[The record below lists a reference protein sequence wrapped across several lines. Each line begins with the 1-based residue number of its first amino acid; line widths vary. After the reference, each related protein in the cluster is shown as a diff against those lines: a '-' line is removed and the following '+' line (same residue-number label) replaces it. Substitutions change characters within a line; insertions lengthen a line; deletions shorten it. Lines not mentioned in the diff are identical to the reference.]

1 MRKFSFFLFIVV
13 LVVFSVRPVSAQ
25 TAKQLPDSTLIV
37 TEEGDTLV
45 EYSYK
50 AFDFGPIKHPSP
62 EEKISFV
69 MSDWERRQKEEAFF
83 ASLKQR
89 SDTSARRIAE
99 RLTRSGLNSY
109 SVGSI
114 PIVDGVSPSGARTY
128 TIPITPAPG
137 YKLTPSVSLSYN
149 SQAGEG
155 LVGYGWNIGG
165 LSSIRLTNKN
175 QYYHG
180 EYKAAVASA
189 ADAVFSLDGEPLVT
203 NTNSTQ
209 APYTL
214 ITARSKVLIRA
225 EYNVSG
231 YIARFIAL
239 YPDGRRAV
247 FGHDLNVAYN
257 LPSYPVTEITDAL
270 GNKITFVYSIDSSNS
285 NDYITQIRYG
295 YDAAGNHHAEINF
308 SYLFQPPHV
317 MRYYAGKSKYVHC
330 RLSEIESR
338 ADNILL
344 HRYSLTYESAD
355 NVYLLTQV
363 DCQNSAEDSFPP
375 LCFEYGVDSG
385 QPSSNYIYKNNYPII
400 LSQAFVSGDRDLV
413 FKRGKFALNDYNDGV
428 LIYPKYEEYDA
439 VYGNDL
445 LRKYK
450 YGSTYPS
457 TQTILLVP
465 RMEDYNDV
473 NDDLTTGS
481 GFQTMEPV
489 DVDGDGVDEIVKVNL
504 NGTSGTNSVLKITVY
519 KCNSSG
525 EPEQVSTFNVNAKG
539 VVTSGSWDSPYRRS
553 YHWGDF
559 NGDGKVQLLAIA
571 YDKNY
576 NNKREYPQS
585 CYATLI
591 DIAGQCVLSDVVLF
605 SHTLENQKGLIIGDI
620 DADSRAE
627 LCQASSSSLSM
638 YREQSSGSFALSG
651 SFSNSTF
658 SLLLS
663 SDRGNCLTDLNGD
676 GYSDIVITPAYG
688 TDTSWKSLFFKG
700 DSFTQSSF
708 SSVSMS
714 SADTF
719 MFLDLNHDALPDL
732 VKVSG
737 TQIGTA
743 LNSNGSSFDAYQVSP
758 SSVTN
763 AKGIVPGNSVNYAA
777 SSCFIKFDGFYG
789 YSYSFTR
796 NSAALRHLKAS
807 VNSYGCILESSYSYL
822 PAFIWSDNTTSID
835 PSQGYASRVLP
846 IFVLSSETGYMPES
860 FSCYREKSY
869 RYYNSVVH
877 NLGLGFCGFGKSLII
892 DDFGYP
898 YTVVENVFNPM
909 KMGVQTGRIEH
920 LNSVYAPPYNSVSY
934 IWDSHSTTYGKL
946 SPRLTLTVVADSLQ
960 GTTATTHYYYDSFD
974 FPTSIKTTRRLGS
987 DTSTNKS
994 ETLLRTYAHSNMTS
1008 RYMLGGV
1015 TEESVLKDGDG
1026 DIQWAW
1032 KNKRAYI
1039 LDSLFRPIARQDF
1052 SGKYGKILV
1061 LVNDTTS
1068 HGHALP
1074 DQPGIG
1080 DEPVVIV
1087 PIYEYVTVD
1096 STLLINSTRWSYD
1109 AFGNVISEKS
1119 APYEATEFLGDTL
1132 VYDSAGRFLLS
1143 RTDALGHTTSYS
1155 GYNKFGSPAA
1165 VTDYRGRAKTFT
1177 YDTWGNLLQTYYADG
1192 SMETNTRS
1200 WGGDG
1205 VFKDS
1210 TACTGKPA
1218 IIVHYDALGRVIRKG
1233 NQRFDGQWQWV
1244 NTEYNAKGQVSR
1256 TSLPYRTQNPTSAST
1271 ASLWN
1276 TYSYDDYDRATSIAE
1291 ASGRTTTWS
1300 YSGTSTTTVK
1310 DGISSTSTTDAS
1322 GNVVLVTDTG
1332 GTVAYTLRDDGQ
1344 PSSVTAPGNV
1354 VTTFSYDAYGRRIG
1368 MVDPS
1373 VGTRTYSYTWNTD
1386 GSSSSSQTGPNGS
1399 ITTSKDKYGRTTSI
1413 ARAGEFSTTFSY
1425 DTYGKLT
1432 SETST
1437 NGTSTTYAYDTL
1449 DRVTSVREDIPDGKW
1464 LKRDIWY
1471 GAGSNVSHVQY
1482 TSQGGFIAVEFYTYV
1497 NGHHIRTELQN
1508 STLVFNLTSENNFG
1522 QPTGVSTQGVTRQYE
1537 FNGYGLPTSRNI
1549 TVAGT
1554 TTTIQDCDYSFNAA
1568 NGNLSSWA
1576 DNRNATHGSYGYDSL
1591 NRLTTG
1597 ISFDTNGGSIY
1608 TGYGYSSNGNL
1619 TTLSPVGTVLY
1630 QDVDSPYLAT
1640 ALVPASGGGP
1650 VPLPKQTVAYNAYD
1664 RPTSISQNGITATL
1678 TYNGAEDRVK
1688 MAVVDSTG
1696 TVPAT
1701 LLTRYYIGGRY
1712 EIDIAPAG
1720 SGGGTVTTE
1729 RFFLGGDAYSATVVY
1744 VKGAGGANYWQ
1755 AYNIGRD
1762 YLGSIT
1768 QVAMDS
1774 GTLVAEYSYEPWGR
1788 QRNPSTLAIYA
1799 AGSEPAL
1806 FLGRG
1811 YTGHEYLPWFGLY
1824 NMNARLYDPLVG
1836 RFLAP
1841 DPFVQAPDF
1850 TQNFNRYSYCL
1861 NNPLKYKD
1869 PSGEFFGGTLFTAY
1883 LQLFAAYARSV
1894 ASLYVLPFDSEKA
1907 KDMFQSAWKDYG
1919 KKVSN
1924 AYKIDIGQFQTDPNQ
1939 SFLKRAGTL
1948 LLRFTWSLVPM
1959 SMGNTIAHIRNNFGD
1974 VDVNYHHGATVVNQR
1989 DDAYYRN
1996 PAFATRWGVTLGNY
2010 INAHNIG
2017 ENLEEDDIIQHELGH
2032 IPQSYLLGP
2041 LYLNVVALPSIVGQ
2055 GLEDMNVGNHKHNS
2069 EWYEVWANQNSY
2081 NYYNKHGYTDVTS
2094 KWKDK
2099 KNPRTQNPDW
2109 YFDVT
2114 ATYYKILFFALFLP
2128 L

>member
-1 MRKFSFFLFIVV
+1 MRIFNFFS
-13 LVVFSVRPVSAQ
+13 LVAFCILSVFPSFGQTTKQ
-25 TAKQLPDSTLIV
+25 TADSTLIV

-45 EYSYK
+45 QYSYK
-50 AFDFGPIKHPSP
+50 SFDFGEIKHPSA
-62 EEKISFV
+62 EEKIPFI
-69 MSDWERRQKEEAFF
+69 MNDEERKRAYEECFFSKRQK
-83 ASLKQR
+83 
-89 SDTSARRIAE
+89 SDSTARRIAE
-99 RLTRSGLNSY
+99 RVSRSRSGSY

-114 PIVDGVSPSGARTY
+114 PLVDGVSPSGARIY
-128 TIPITPAPG
+128 SIPVTTAPG
-137 YKLTPSVSLSYN
+137 NKLVPSVSLSYN

-155 LVGYGWNIGG
+155 LVGYGWDIGG

-203 NTNSTQ
+203 NANSTQ

-214 ITARSKVLIRA
+214 ITARSKVLVRA

-257 LPSYPVTEITDAL
+257 LPSYPVTEISDAL
-270 GNKITFVYSIDSSNS
+270 GNKITFLYSIDSSNS

-317 MRYYAGKSKYVHC
+317 MRYYAGKSMYIHC
-330 RLSEIESR
+330 RISEIESR
-338 ADNILL
+338 ADNNLL
-344 HRYSLTYESAD
+344 HRYSLTYENTD

-363 DCQNSAEDSFPP
+363 DCQNSAEDSLPP
-375 LCFEYGVDSG
+375 LCFEYGADSG
-385 QPSSNYIYKNNYPII
+385 QPSFNYIYKNNYPII

-413 FKRGKFALNDYNDGV
+413 FKRGKFAPNDYNDGV

-481 GFQTMEPV
+481 GFQTIEPV

-525 EPEQVSTFNVNAKG
+525 EPEQISTFNVNAKG

-576 NNKREYPQS
+576 NSKREYDQS

-591 DIAGQCVLSDVVLF
+591 DIAGQSVISDAVLF
-605 SHTLENQKGLIIGDI
+605 SHTSSNQKGLIIGDI
-620 DADSRAE
+620 DADSRTE

-651 SFSNSTF
+651 TFSNSTF

-688 TDTSWKSLFFKG
+688 TDTSWKTLFFKG
-700 DSFTQSSF
+700 DSFSQSSF

-714 SADTF
+714 AGDTF
-719 MFLDLNHDALPDL
+719 MFLDLNHDGLPDL
-732 VKVSG
+732 VKISG

-743 LNSNGSSFDAYQVSP
+743 LNSNGSYFDAYQVSP
-758 SSVTN
+758 SSVTD

-807 VNSYGCILESSYSYL
+807 VDSYGRLLQSCYSYL
-822 PAFIWSDNTTSID
+822 PAFIWSDNTTSIN
-835 PSQGYASRVLP
+835 PSQGYAWRVLP
-846 IFVLSSETGYMPES
+846 LFVLSSETGYMPES
-860 FSCYREKSY
+860 FSSYRDKSY
-869 RYYNSVVH
+869 KYYNSVVH
-877 NLGLGFCGFGKSLII
+877 NLGLGFCGFGKTLGI
-892 DDFGYP
+892 DDSSYP

-920 LNSVYAPPYNSVSY
+920 LNTVYAPPYNSVTNT
-934 IWDSHSTTYGKL
+934 WDNHSTAYGKL
-946 SPRLTLTVVADSLQ
+946 SPRLTLTVVADSLH
-960 GTTATTHYYYDSFD
+960 GTTATTQYTYDSYD

-987 DTSTNKS
+987 STSTNKS
-994 ETLLRTYAHSNMTS
+994 ETLARTYSHGNTPS
-1008 RYMLGGV
+1008 RYLLGGV
-1015 TEESVLKDGDG
+1015 TEESLIKEQDGNG
-1026 DIQWAW
+1026 DWSWTQKTAW
-1032 KNKRAYI
+1032 T
-1039 LDSLFRPIARQDF
+1039 LDTLFRPIERRD
-1052 SGKYGKILV
+1052 SVGK
-1061 LVNDTTS
+1061 
-1068 HGHALP
+1068 HGII
-1074 DQPGIG
+1074 D
-1080 DEPVVIV
+1080 V
-1087 PIYEYVTVD
+1087 PIDDPSLPFPIYDRVPVD
-1096 STLLINSTRWSYD
+1096 SVQLVRTTRWAYD
-1109 AFGNVISEKS
+1109 SFGNIISEKS
-1119 APYEATEFLGDTL
+1119 APYDATEFLGDTL
-1132 VYDSAGRFLLS
+1132 IYDAAGRFLLS
-1143 RTDALGHTTSYS
+1143 KTDAQGHTTSYS

-1165 VTDYRGRAKTFT
+1165 VTDYRGMAKTFS
-1177 YDTWGNLLQTYYADG
+1177 YDSWGNLLQTGYADG
-1192 SMETNTRS
+1192 SVETISREWTDGSWSCGSGDSEGRS
-1200 WGGDG
+1200 
-1205 VFKDS
+1205 VYAV
-1210 TACTGKPA
+1210 TTTCTGKPSR
-1218 IIVHYDALGRVIRKG
+1218 IVHYDALGREVHSG
-1233 NQRFDGQWQWV
+1233 NKRFDWYWQWTDRQYDLDGRLSKV
-1244 NTEYNAKGQVSR
+1244 
-1256 TSLPYRTQNPTSAST
+1256 SLPYRTTTSTASSPS

-1276 TYSYDDYDRATSIAE
+1276 TYTYDSYDRIESIAE

-1310 DGISSTSTTDAS
+1310 DGISSTSTTDAA
-1322 GNVVLVTDTG
+1322 GNVVSVTDAG
-1332 GTVAYTLRDDGQ
+1332 GTITYTLRDDGQ
-1344 PSSVTAPGNV
+1344 PASVTAPGNV
-1354 VTTFSYDAYGRRIG
+1354 VTTFSYDGYGRRVG
-1368 MVDPS
+1368 MDDPS
-1373 VGTRTYSYTWNTD
+1373 VGERSYSYSWNAD
-1386 GSSSSSQTGPNGS
+1386 GSSQTTQSGPNGT
-1399 ITTSKDKYGRTTSI
+1399 ITTSKDKYGRTTSV
-1413 ARAGEFSTTFSY
+1413 ARTGEFTTTYSY
-1425 DTYGKLT
+1425 DTYGRLT
-1432 SETST
+1432 GETST
-1437 NGTSTTYAYDTL
+1437 NGTSTTYTYDTL
-1449 DRVTSVREDIPDGKW
+1449 DRVSSLREDVPDGKW
-1464 LKRDIWY
+1464 LKRDYSY

-1482 TSQGGFIAVEFYTYV
+1482 SSQGGLIAVEHYTYV

-1508 STLVFNLTSENNFG
+1508 GTLVFNVTSENDFG
-1522 QPTGVSTQGVTRQYE
+1522 QSTGVSTQGVSRQYG
-1537 FNGYGLPTSRNI
+1537 FNAYGLPTQRSISVTGGNL
-1549 TVAGT
+1549 
-1554 TTTIQDCDYSFNAA
+1554 QDFNYSFNAA
-1568 NGNLSSWA
+1568 TGNLTSRFDSE
-1576 DNRNATHGSYGYDSL
+1576 NGTEESFGYDSM
-1591 NRLTTG
+1591 NRLSTFSALNSSNSSSYG
-1597 ISFDTNGGSIY
+1597 
-1608 TGYGYSSNGNL
+1608 GYGYASNGNL

-1630 QDVDSPYLAT
+1630 QDTDSPYLAT
-1640 ALVPASGGGP
+1640 ALVPASGGGA
-1650 VPLPKQTVAYNAYD
+1650 VPLPKQAVTYNAYD
-1664 RPTSISQNGITATL
+1664 RPVSISQNGITATF

-1696 TVPAT
+1696 AVPTT

-1712 EIDIAPAG
+1712 EVDVEPGTGG
-1720 SGGGTVTTE
+1720 SGTTTTE
-1729 RFFLGGDAYSATVVY
+1729 RFYLGGDAYSAPMVY

-1762 YLGSIT
+1762 FLGSIT
-1768 QVAMDS
+1768 LITTAS
-1774 GTLVAEYSYEPWGR
+1774 GTPVAEYSYEPWGR
-1788 QRNPSTLAIYA
+1788 MRNPETLAVYST
-1799 AGSEPAL
+1799 GNEPEL
-1806 FLGRG
+1806 FLSRG
-1811 YTGHEYLPWFGLY
+1811 YTGHEFLPWFSLY
-1824 NMNARLYDPLVG
+1824 NMNARLYDPLFG
-1836 RFLAP
+1836 RFLSP
-1841 DPFVQAPDF
+1841 DPYVQAPDF

-1861 NNPLKYKD
+1861 NNPLKYRDK
-1869 PSGEFFGGTLFTAY
+1869 SGEFFGGTLFTAY

-1894 ASLYVLPFDSEKA
+1894 ASLYVLPFNSEKA
-1907 KDMFQSAWKDYG
+1907 KYMFKDAWKDYG
-1919 KKVSN
+1919 RKVSN
-1924 AYKIDIGQFQTDPNQ
+1924 AFKIDKGQFQTDPNQ
-1939 SFLKRAGTL
+1939 SFFERAGTL

-1959 SMGNTIAHIRNNFGD
+1959 STGNIMAHIRNNFED
-1974 VDVNYHHGATVVNQR
+1974 VEVTYHHGATIVNHR
-1989 DDAYYRN
+1989 DEYYYKN
-1996 PAFATRWGVTLGNY
+1996 PALALRWGVTLGNF

-2017 ENLEEDDIIQHELGH
+2017 GNLNDDDIIQHELGH
-2032 IPQSYLLGP
+2032 VGQGYLLGP
-2041 LYLNVVALPSIVGQ
+2041 LYYNVVGLPSLIGQ
-2055 GLEDMNVGNHKHNS
+2055 GLEDMNIGNHDHDT
-2069 EWYEVWANQNSY
+2069 EWYEVWANQNAY
-2081 NYYNKHGYTDVTS
+2081 NYYDKHGYSNVTS
-2094 KWKDK
+2094 KWDDNV
-2099 KNPRTQNPDW
+2099 NPRTQNPDW

-2114 ATYYKILFFALFLP
+2114 ATYYKILFFAIFLP